1 MAENY
6 RMIEVA
12 KERAVNR
19 TGDGVTEITPE
30 DMVGKIE
37 WTEGG
42 DRSYYDGFVDYHG
55 PSDYRDMMQFKY
67 KSQLMLAL
75 LYI

>member
-6 RMIEVA
+6 KMIEFA
-12 KERAVNR
+12 KERAIRR

-37 WTEGG
+37 WTEGS
-42 DRSYYDGFVDYHG
+42 DRSYYNGFEDYHG
-55 PSDYRDMMQFKY
+55 GD
-67 KSQLMLAL
+67 
-75 LYI
+75 

>member
-1 MAENY
+1 MAKNY

-12 KERAVNR
+12 KERAVRR

-30 DMVGKIE
+30 DMTGKIE

-42 DRSYYDGFVDYHG
+42 NRSYYDGFADYHG
-55 PSDYRDMMQFKY
+55 PRGYRDK
-67 KSQLMLAL
+67 KLSL
-75 LYI
+75 IHI

>member
-6 RMIEVA
+6 KMIEFA
-12 KERAVNR
+12 KDRAVSR
-19 TGDGVTEITPE
+19 TAEGVTEITPE

-42 DRSYYDGFVDYHG
+42 DRSYYTGFVDYHG
-55 PSDYRDMMQFKY
+55 GD
-67 KSQLMLAL
+67 
-75 LYI
+75 

>member
-6 RMIEVA
+6 KMIEFA
-12 KERAVNR
+12 KERAVRR
-19 TGDGVTEITPE
+19 TGEGVTEITPE

-42 DRSYYDGFVDYHG
+42 ERSYYNGFEDYHG
-55 PSDYRDMMQFKY
+55 SD
-67 KSQLMLAL
+67 
-75 LYI
+75 

>member
-1 MAENY
+1 MVENY

-12 KERAVNR
+12 KERAVRR

-37 WTEGG
+37 WTESG
-42 DRSYYDGFVDYHG
+42 DRSYYDGFADYHG
-55 PSDYRDMMQFKY
+55 PSNYQDKRDDSNGDMM
-67 KSQLMLAL
+67 
-75 LYI
+75 

>member
-6 RMIEVA
+6 KMIEFA
-12 KERAVNR
+12 KERAIRR

-37 WTEGG
+37 WSEGS
-42 DRSYYDGFVDYHG
+42 DRSYYNGFEDYHG
-55 PSDYRDMMQFKY
+55 ED
-67 KSQLMLAL
+67 
-75 LYI
+75 